1 MSEIDPADV
10 TAARTQNIESFGPG
24 LMDVRPASDRKKPE
38 REGLP
43 PTYRMRADA
52 HYVDQ
57 LSARAAASAVVERP
71 ISDLLSA
78 VAENLATIESA
89 ASALATDNSAMARR
103 VNLDLVRSHA
113 WRGSWLIRAQELVQN
128 GQKVQLRNRP
138 IGFLL
143 DQVRANFAAECRL
156 SGIGLK
162 VQTND
167 WNAVVAVDE
176 RAFMTAVA
184 GAVVSTIALLDGA
197 EQATI
202 TIDATTVSGELR
214 SLEISQDAAP
224 ITSDAAARFFE
235 PGAERPGGTAGALA
249 ADATRAGARRH
260 GGDATCAVGDRGASV
275 IRLTFKN

>member
-10 TAARTQNIESFGPG
+10 TAARTQNIESFSPG
-24 LMDVRPASDRKKPE
+24 LMDVRPGSDRKKPE

-57 LSARAAASAVVERP
+57 LSARASSNAVVERP

-78 VAENLATIESA
+78 IAENLATIESA
-89 ASALATDNSAMARR
+89 ASALAADNSAMARR
-103 VNLDLVRSHA
+103 VNLDLVKSHA
-113 WRGSWLIRAQELVQN
+113 ARGSWLIRAQEQLQN

-143 DQVRANFAAECRL
+143 DQVRSSLAAECRL
-156 SGIGLK
+156 IGIGLK
-162 VQTND
+162 VLTND

-176 RAFMTAVA
+176 RAFITAVT
-184 GAVVSTIALLDGA
+184 GAVFGTIELLNGA
-197 EQATI
+197 EQPTI
-202 TIDATTVSGELR
+202 TIRGTTTPGELR
-214 SLEISQDAAP
+214 TIEISQDAAP
-224 ITSDAAARFFE
+224 VTSDAAARFFE
-235 PGAERPGGTAGALA
+235 IGSLPTDA
-249 ADATRAGARRH
+249 ARAGARRH
-260 GGDATCAVGDRGASV
+260 GGDATCLVSDAGGSV

>member
-1 MSEIDPADV
+1 
-10 TAARTQNIESFGPG
+10 
-24 LMDVRPASDRKKPE
+24 MDVRPASDRKKPE

-43 PTYRMRADA
+43 AHYRMRADA

-57 LSARAAASAVVERP
+57 LSARQESIAVVERP

-113 WRGSWLIRAQELVQN
+113 WRGSWLIRAQELLQN
-128 GQKVQLRNRP
+128 GQKTQLRNRP

-167 WNAVVAVDE
+167 WTAVVAVDE
-176 RAFMTAVA
+176 RALTTAVA
-184 GAVVSTIALLDGA
+184 GAVLGTIALVDGA

-202 TIDATTVSGELR
+202 TISATTAAGELR
-214 SLEISQDAAP
+214 SIEISQDVAP
-224 ITSDAAARFFE
+224 VTSDAAARFFE
-235 PGAERPGGTAGALA
+235 PGADRIGGAATAIATDA
-249 ADATRAGARRH
+249 ARAGARRH
-260 GGDATCAVGDRGASV
+260 GGDAACVVNERGGSV
-275 IRLTFKN
+275 IRLSFKT

>member
-1 MSEIDPADV
+1 
-10 TAARTQNIESFGPG
+10 
-24 LMDVRPASDRKKPE
+24 MDVRPASDRKKPE

-43 PTYRMRADA
+43 PNYRMRADA

-57 LSARAAASAVVERP
+57 LSSRPGATAAVERP

-78 VAENLATIESA
+78 VGETLATIETA

-113 WRGSWLIRAQELVQN
+113 WRGSWLIRAQELIQN
-128 GQKVQLRNRP
+128 GQKIQLRNRP

-156 SGIGLK
+156 SNIGLK

-176 RAFMTAVA
+176 RALMTAVA

-202 TIDATTVSGELR
+202 TIGATTAPGELR
-214 SLEISQDAAP
+214 SIEISQDAAP
-224 ITSDAAARFFE
+224 ITSDAAARVFE
-235 PGAERPGGTAGALA
+235 PGGDRPGGPAIAIAGDA
-249 ADATRAGARRH
+249 ARAGAKRH
-260 GGDATCAVGDRGASV
+260 GGDAVCVVSERGGSL
-275 IRLTFKN
+275 IRMTFKN